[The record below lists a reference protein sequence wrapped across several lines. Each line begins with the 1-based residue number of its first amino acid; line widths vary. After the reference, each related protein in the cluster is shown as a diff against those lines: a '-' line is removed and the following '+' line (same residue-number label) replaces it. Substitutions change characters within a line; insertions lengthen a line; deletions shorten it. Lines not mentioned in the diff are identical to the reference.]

1 MMMETIKIRLM
12 ELEDLEEVRQIDRL
26 SFSLPWPESAY
37 RHELLEN
44 PASMSWVAEASDL
57 GGESKI
63 VGMVVVWLIL
73 DEAHIAT
80 LAVHPAYRRKGIGSR
95 LLKQALIEAVDRGA
109 RRAMLEVRANNA
121 TAQSMYHRFGFV
133 VVYRRPR
140 YYRDN
145 NEDALL
151 MNLDHLAERVSEWE
165 FEQDAIYHPPERGD
179 K

>member
-1 MMMETIKIRLM
+1 MMIESIRIRSM
-12 ELEDLEEVRQIDRL
+12 ELSDLEEVRRIDRL

-44 PASMSWVAEASDL
+44 PASMHWVAEITDL
-57 GGESKI
+57 NGDSKV

-80 LAVHPAYRRKGIGSR
+80 LAVHPAYRRAGIGTR
-95 LLKQALIEAVDRGA
+95 LLKQALIEAVNRGA
-109 RRAMLEVRANNA
+109 RSAMLEVRANNA
-121 TAQSMYHRFGFV
+121 IAQSMYQRFGFE

-151 MNLDHLAERVSEWE
+151 MNLEHLAEKVATWE
-165 FEQDAIYHPPERGD
+165 IERDPIYHPPKRGD

>member
-1 MMMETIKIRLM
+1 MTETIEIRSM
-12 ELEDLEEVRQIDRL
+12 EIEDLEEVRQIDRL

-44 PASMSWVAEASDL
+44 PASMNWVAEATDPNGKSRV
-57 GGESKI
+57 
-63 VGMVVVWLIL
+63 VGMAVVWLIL

-80 LAVHPAYRRKGIGSR
+80 LAVHPEYRRKGIGSR
-95 LLKQALIEAVDRGA
+95 LLKRALVEAVGKGA
-109 RRAMLEVRANNA
+109 RRAMLEVRANNII
-121 TAQSMYHRFGFV
+121 AQSMYQRFGFV

-151 MNLDHLAERVSEWE
+151 MNLDHLAERVSARE
-165 FEQDAIYHPPERGD
+165 FEQEPNYQPPERGD
-179 K
+179 P